1 MCVCLRDTVA
11 ACGQVH
17 AVVGGPPSKTF
28 TDTTR
33 RERTW
38 FLMESSGDPMNHL
51 KEEEAKH
58 LPSFWDFEEVKQWG
72 LQLRGASGRRW

>member
-1 MCVCLRDTVA
+1 MLWWAVLPAVLPVGWEKGGHVLVRSVCLDF
-11 ACGQVH
+11 H
-17 AVVGGPPSKTF
+17 
-28 TDTTR
+28 

-38 FLMESSGDPMNHL
+38 FLMESSGDPMKHL

>member
-1 MCVCLRDTVA
+1 
-11 ACGQVH
+11 
-17 AVVGGPPSKTF
+17 
-28 TDTTR
+28 
-33 RERTW
+33 
-38 FLMESSGDPMNHL
+38 MESSGDPMNHL